1 MKQIVTLV
9 VLLSFMFTTTGCAS
23 LDSSIYQARRYCE
36 DLFKDKGLDTSK
48 EKSKWNKREYVKCV
62 SNTANA
68 NENNRAA
75 NATYAEVITLWA
87 VMTVSTII
95 GIATGGGR
103 R

>member
-1 MKQIVTLV
+1 M
-9 VLLSFMFTTTGCAS
+9 
-23 LDSSIYQARRYCE
+23 
-36 DLFKDKGLDTSK
+36 
-48 EKSKWNKREYVKCV
+48 
-62 SNTANA
+62 ANA
-68 NENNRAA
+68 NENNRVA

>member
-9 VLLSFMFTTTGCAS
+9 VLLSFMVTTTGCAS

-62 SNTANA
+62 SNMTNA
-68 NENNRAA
+68 NE
-75 NATYAEVITLWA
+75 TMKVAEKTEGIWTVMLVNMAITFL
-87 VMTVSTII
+87 I
-95 GIATGGGR
+95 GFRSGFR
-103 R
+103 